1 MYCRLSNE
9 IMTIFEKGWPYWP
22 LTTLRKV
29 GTSLFVFCVGV
40 ILAQVVRE
48 AGGLGYYI
56 IHGVTGAM
64 IIYTWRGKH
73 PFIVPALLIAATLVL
88 LIILGFWQL
97 DRADEK
103 RAIEDKIAIA
113 NSANVELVVSTELLK
128 DKEYYHVRLQGS
140 YVDDK
145 QFIYDN
151 QIVDQIFGY
160 YVLTPFILKDA
171 SKAILINRGFIPWN
185 GRRDKLADIDIGVKI
200 TEVKVQISKPVK
212 RIELKTSQIKQDF
225 PVLIQA
231 LDLDEM
237 SAIASLDFANK
248 VGLLSPESENGF
260 VRKWEPYTGSIER
273 HIGYAIQWFLMAL
286 VLSIIGVR
294 LALKQRKK

>member
-1 MYCRLSNE
+1 MEFRFYIPASL
-9 IMTIFEKGWPYWP
+9 IVA
-22 LTTLRKV
+22 TL
-29 GTSLFVFCVGV
+29 
-40 ILAQVVRE
+40 
-48 AGGLGYYI
+48 
-56 IHGVTGAM
+56 
-64 IIYTWRGKH
+64 
-73 PFIVPALLIAATLVL
+73 ALLIS
-88 LIILGFWQL
+88 LGFWQL

-151 QIVDQIFGY
+151 QIVDQISGY
-160 YVLTPFILKDA
+160 YVLTPFVLNGD
-171 SKAILINRGFIPWN
+171 SKTVLINRGFIAWN
-185 GRRDKLADIDIGVKI
+185 GRRDKLADIDIEGEI

-212 RIELKTSQIKQDF
+212 RMELKASEISGEF

-231 LDLDEM
+231 LDLDAM
-237 SAIASLDFANK
+237 SAIASIDFVSV
-248 VGLLSPESENGF
+248 VGLLSPESSNGF
-260 VRKWEPYTGSIER
+260 VRRWESYTGTIER

-286 VLSIIGVR
+286 VLAFIGIR
-294 LALKQRKK
+294 LALKQRRS